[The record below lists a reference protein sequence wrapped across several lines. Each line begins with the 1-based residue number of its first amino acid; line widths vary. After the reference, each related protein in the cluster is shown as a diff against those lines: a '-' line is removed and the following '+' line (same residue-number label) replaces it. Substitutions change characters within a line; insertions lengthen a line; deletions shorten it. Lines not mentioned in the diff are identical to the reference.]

1 MKPAVRVACGA
12 AACAL
17 MAAVAGAQSLF
28 REEAWRGLT
37 ADVKAYRPGDVL
49 TVQVLENSSAVS
61 STDTGTRRGNT
72 IRADL
77 SHGGSS
83 TSQVSANVNGEFDGG
98 GRTQRASRLLTTVT
112 VTVREVLPGGQLRIA
127 GTQAIRVNEES
138 QQVTLEGLVRAGD
151 ISDGN
156 VVVSNRIAD
165 ARITYVGEGDVSER
179 ARRSWWRRLL
189 DTLGF

>member
-1 MKPAVRVACGA
+1 MTAATRLVAVLAGGCF
-12 AACAL
+12 
-17 MAAVAGAQSLF
+17 AAVASAQSLY
-28 REEAWRGLT
+28 REDSWRGLT

-61 STDTGTRRGNT
+61 SADTGTRRGNT
-72 IRADL
+72 IRAEL
-77 SHGGSS
+77 AHGVN
-83 TSQVSANVNGEFDGG
+83 TAAQAAATVNGEFDGG
-98 GRTQRASRLLTTVT
+98 GRTQRTNRLLTTVT

-127 GTQAIRVNEES
+127 GTQVIRVNEEL
-138 QQVTLEGLVRAGD
+138 QQVTLEGLVRAAD

-156 VVVSNRIAD
+156 LVPSTRIAD

-189 DTLGF
+189 DTVGF